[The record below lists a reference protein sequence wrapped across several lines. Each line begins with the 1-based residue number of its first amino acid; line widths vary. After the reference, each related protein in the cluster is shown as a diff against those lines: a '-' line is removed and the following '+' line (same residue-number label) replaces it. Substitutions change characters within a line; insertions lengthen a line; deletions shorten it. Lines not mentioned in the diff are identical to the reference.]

1 MRFLHRVLSVAA
13 LVVAVLLSGEAFATA
28 KKVPLTLMHFGKVH
42 YLEWTGSASS
52 APINAS
58 DTLSF
63 YADTSGTP
71 TANDPLKLLQAEYS
85 QDWKNARFPGNRFP
99 EKLCG
104 NIVSRAEADSTT
116 AVLGMQYASSTT
128 ATRYYEGTSATAI
141 FPGTTSQGNLFANAF
156 VPNKFFVP
164 KLSIST
170 ATDSLY
176 PLRATFWLCDD

>member
-1 MRFLHRVLSVAA
+1 MRFLNRFLSVAA
-13 LVVAVLLSGEAFATA
+13 LVVAFLLPSVAEATA
-28 KKVPLTLMHFGKVH
+28 KKVPLTLTHFGKMH
-42 YLEWTGSASS
+42 FLTWSGSASS

-71 TANDPLKLLQAEYS
+71 TANNPLQLLQSEYS
-85 QDWKNARFPGNRFP
+85 QDWKNARYPASKMP

-104 NIVSRAEADSTT
+104 NIVSRAEADSST
-116 AVLGMQYASSTT
+116 AVLGMQYAASAT

-141 FPGTTSQGNLFANAF
+141 YPGTTSQGNLFANGF

-176 PLRATFWLCDD
+176 PLSATFWLCDD